1 MIQSA
6 PIFLL
11 DSEPASLASMQALF
25 RCAGYETSTFEDP
38 YCLLETMR
46 GLRPTAIVAS
56 ASMPSMQG
64 VSLIKALH
72 DIRPRL
78 PIVLIAAD
86 SDIATAVQ
94 ALKSGASNFIE
105 KPVVD
110 RILLEL
116 VEQAIASTE

>member
-11 DSEPASLASMQALF
+11 DSEPESLASMQALF

-38 YCLLETMR
+38 VCLLDTMR
-46 GLRPTAIVAS
+46 AAIPTAIVAS

-64 VSLIKALH
+64 PSLIKALH
-72 DIRPRL
+72 EIRPKL
-78 PIVLIAAD
+78 PIVMIAAD
-86 SDIATAVQ
+86 SDIASAVL

-110 RILLEL
+110 RVLLEL
-116 VEQAIASTE
+116 VEQAIASKQ